1 MASEAEDEKY
11 LRENVTILLSTKSE
25 NPARVGNVFI
35 LAQQIEDSLGWQLAS
50 SKRPSLPIPPPILI
64 FKSSPN
70 SIRIKERVSKGDA
83 LGGKLRG
90 KISVLPTLG
99 QVTRGKKVRLR
110 PRGKGATTP

>member
-1 MASEAEDEKY
+1 MLHPWVSLSLLFGPWLLGSWVLTITYASINAKYQQRANVASEAEDEKY

-70 SIRIKERVSKGDA
+70 SVRIKE
-83 LGGKLRG
+83 
-90 KISVLPTLG
+90 TL
-99 QVTRGKKVRLR
+99 
-110 PRGKGATTP
+110 